1 MVIAHLVH
9 VFTSVRWFKNSGY
22 VIVVATGMIYA
33 LYTCTTSIAC
43 SPKPDDDLDSY
54 VEGFRKTTCSGAGG
68 ANMIVGIL
76 MALFNSLA
84 DFYLLVATF
93 LLSPSMNVTVKERR
107 VIYLMHF
114 VGVVASVCSILGLV
128 YRIKAYQ
135 HVDLTGYQIPII
147 VSLILEVSISLLI
160 PCMTSFYQIYRH
172 YTYVELNERTTIG
185 TPSTTRY
192 NSTLSYY
199 KSPSRTQTS
208 TPVPDPKTSWR
219 KTHLSVEELPFRK
232 ASADFYRKSPLTFQD
247 ARGRDSRMK
256 RLPPTPLPMAS
267 RNNSVTGEVEG
278 SSKRPK
284 TPKSPK
290 TPKTPNSVRSMRLPI
305 LFERR

>member
-1 MVIAHLVH
+1 MIIAHLLH
-9 VFTSVRWFKNSGY
+9 VFASVRWFKNTGY
-22 VIVVATGMIYA
+22 IIIVVTGMIYA

-43 SPKPDDDLDSY
+43 SPKPEDDLNSY
-54 VEGFRKTTCSGAGG
+54 VNGFAARTCSGPGA
-68 ANMIVGIL
+68 ANMVIGIL
-76 MALFNSLA
+76 MALFNSFA

-93 LLSPSMNVTVKERR
+93 VLSPSMKVTDKERR
-107 VIYLMHF
+107 VIYLMHT
-114 VGVVASVCSILGLV
+114 VGVIILGLV

-147 VSLILEVSISLLI
+147 VAF
-160 PCMTSFYQIYRH
+160 FYQIYRH

-219 KTHLSVEELPFRK
+219 KTHMSVEELPFRK
-232 ASADFYRKSPLTFQD
+232 TSVDFYRKSPLTFQG
-247 ARGRDSRMK
+247 ARDSRMK

-267 RNNSVTGEVEG
+267 RNNSVAEDVEG
-278 SSKRPK
+278 GAKRPK
-284 TPKSPK
+284 TPKSPKTPK

-305 LFERR
+305 LFERG